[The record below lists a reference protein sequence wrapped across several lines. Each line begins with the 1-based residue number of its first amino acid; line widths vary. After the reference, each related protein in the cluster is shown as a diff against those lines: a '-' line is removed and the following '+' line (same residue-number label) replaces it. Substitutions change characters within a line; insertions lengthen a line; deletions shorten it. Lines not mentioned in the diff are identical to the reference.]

1 MKWQQELRCNM
12 DTLEKVE
19 YLNIGCGNSCIR
31 NTINMDSSKNE
42 WTFPD
47 VVGNLL
53 DIPFQEERFKG
64 VILSHV
70 LEHLPKHEHGKAL
83 LEIRRVLKPYG
94 TLYLEVPD
102 FVQVLKNYISNHLG
116 KREYWYNA
124 IFGRVL
130 YADDRHLS
138 GITEQYLTDLLFEYG
153 FGDLKW
159 KNSNADVAFLRVLAV
174 KTEVSNG
181 GLQ

>member
-1 MKWQQELRCNM
+1 MGA
-12 DTLEKVE
+12 LEKMEHMEHME
-19 YLNIGCGNSCIR
+19 YINIGCGHSYIQNAV
-31 NTINMDSSKNE
+31 NMDSVKNE
-42 WTFPD
+42 WTHPD

-53 DIPFQEERFKG
+53 DIPFPEKRFEG

-83 LEIRRVLKPYG
+83 LEIRRVLKPNG
-94 TLYLEVPD
+94 KLYLEVPD
-102 FVQVLKNYISNHLG
+102 FVQVMKNYISNHLG

-130 YADDRHLS
+130 YEDDRHLS

-153 FGDLKW
+153 FKNLKW
-159 KNSNADVAFLRVLAV
+159 KNSSMDVAFLRVLALKV
-174 KTEVSNG
+174 EVPVEVSNG
-181 GLQ
+181 GF